1 MALLEY
7 MIETQILAR
16 AAQDA
21 NLNSGSLFQ
30 SRLEYARRRLL
41 RDIYFER
48 LALGQIKESDVQSYY
63 DEQVTALGV
72 EDQVRVRHVLVDSE
86 AAAIDVLRRVKA
98 GADIKVLAREL
109 SKDPASNWQ
118 EGDLGF
124 LALDKL
130 NESFAKSIAG
140 VKSGVSERLA
150 QTEFGWH
157 VVYVEERR
165 KQQVPPLAE
174 IRYGIQDLLAQRR
187 LQKLM
192 GELRKTADIKIFD
205 SSIKQSPSALN
216 SQVAESPPTKAPESL
231 VSSEA
236 TKKSA
241 ARPPTNTHA
250 KPKSQAEEWSGNFF
264 KR

>member
-1 MALLEY
+1 MGRR
-7 MIETQILAR
+7 R
-16 AAQDA
+16 AAA
-21 NLNSGSLFQ
+21 ASF
-30 SRLEYARRRLL
+30 L

-63 DEQVTALGV
+63 DEQVTALGI
-72 EDQVRVRHVLVDSE
+72 EEEVRVRHVLVDSE

-192 GELRKTADIKIFD
+192 GELRKTADIIEF
-205 SSIKQSPSALN
+205 SSRRKSTNKGTSVL
-216 SQVAESPPTKAPESL
+216 SL
-231 VSSEA
+231 IGSD
-236 TKKSA
+236 
-241 ARPPTNTHA
+241 
-250 KPKSQAEEWSGNFF
+250 EEECG
-264 KR
+264 